1 MPVTEQ
7 IPLPSVAGRHD
18 LADAVSMRRR
28 WPFREKRT
36 RPEEDGRSGEA
47 ALLKSFYPFITL
59 FVGRIY
65 GIAMNYETLQQLRIY
80 ISAMFFFSKI
90 PFYYTTTQS
99 NRCSRNKYDLLDLLQ

>member
-18 LADAVSMRRR
+18 LADAVSMRR

-80 ISAMFFFSKI
+80 ISAMFFF
-90 PFYYTTTQS
+90 F
-99 NRCSRNKYDLLDLLQ
+99 